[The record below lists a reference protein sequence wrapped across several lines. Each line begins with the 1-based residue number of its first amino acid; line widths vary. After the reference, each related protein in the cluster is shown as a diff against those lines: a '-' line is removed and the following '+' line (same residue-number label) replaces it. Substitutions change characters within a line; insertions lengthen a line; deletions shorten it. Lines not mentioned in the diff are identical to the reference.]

1 MAVTIKEYR
10 NKIGEACKSLGV
22 YRIEF
27 TRTRDRLAR
36 TYVRIEELTR
46 AIDDRLPVL
55 AETESPLLKELNR
68 QYDHALALER
78 ALGLT
83 ADSAKKINE
92 NVFTPETVDPF
103 ARTLAMM
110 RKKA

>member
-1 MAVTIKEYR
+1 MTVKEYR

-22 YRIEF
+22 HRIEF
-27 TRTRDRLAR
+27 TRARDRLAR
-36 TYVRIEELTR
+36 TYVRIEELTKAVDGR
-46 AIDDRLPVL
+46 VPEL
-55 AETESPLLKELNR
+55 AAYESPLLKELNR
-68 QYDHALALER
+68 QYDQALSLER